1 MRIAIIERIEND
13 KNDTPFNR
21 RYCLDNWFKEIFDEL
36 NILLIPVISEKNLD
50 QIVNICDG
58 LIVTGSPND
67 VHPKYYGEEPINE
80 KKYIYDE
87 FILVRDA
94 VKTFEKAN
102 KPIFGICAG
111 IQEINVIYGGTL
123 FQKISNHCLKDGSMH
138 SVNISEESLLRR

>member
-1 MRIAIIERIEND
+1 MAACTNTYTFCHFSKCSFLRL
-13 KNDTPFNR
+13 PFNK

-67 VHPKYYGEEPINE
+67 VHPKYYGEKPISG

-94 VKTFEKAN
+94 VKTFEKLIN
-102 KPIFGICAG
+102 RYLEYV
-111 IQEINVIYGGTL
+111 QES
-123 FQKISNHCLKDGSMH
+123 KK
-138 SVNISEESLLRR
+138 